1 MTPLASF
8 EFVIT
13 AFLAISLAAAI
24 ISSRTRAPYTIIL
37 VFFGV
42 AIAGSSLSS
51 ILNVNLLYG
60 SLIGGGLFVGLVLP
74 PLLFETMMNIRYE
87 EFRAVFTPALRLAT
101 VGVGIATVVGG
112 LLLWQIA
119 ELPLVSAFV
128 FSSLIA
134 PTDTAT
140 VLEIFR
146 RARLPR
152 KLSTLMEVEASFN
165 DATGIIIFTIVVTS
179 IGVSSQSLIG
189 ALVNFGT
196 IFGGGVLVGIV
207 VAIGAHLA
215 SRLVSSQTLLRS
227 STSG

>member
-1 MTPLASF
+1 MPSF
-8 EFVIT
+8 ELIIT
-13 AFLAISLAAAI
+13 AFLAISLTASI
-24 ISSRTRAPYTIIL
+24 ISSRTRTPYTIVL
-37 VFFGV
+37 VLFGL
-42 AIAGSSLSS
+42 AIAGSYLPG
-51 ILNVNLLYG
+51 LLGVNLLYD

-87 EFRAVFTPALRLAT
+87 EFRAVFTPAIRLAT

-152 KLSTLMEVEASFN
+152 KLSTLMEVEASF
-165 DATGIIIFTIVVTS
+165 
-179 IGVSSQSLIG
+179 
-189 ALVNFGT
+189 
-196 IFGGGVLVGIV
+196 
-207 VAIGAHLA
+207 
-215 SRLVSSQTLLRS
+215 
-227 STSG
+227 